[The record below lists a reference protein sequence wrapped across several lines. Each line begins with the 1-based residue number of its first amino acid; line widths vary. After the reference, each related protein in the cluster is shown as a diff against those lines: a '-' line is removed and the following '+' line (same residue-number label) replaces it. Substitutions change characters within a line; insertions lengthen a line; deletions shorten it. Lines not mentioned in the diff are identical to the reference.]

1 MNKTRG
7 GHVSIYNP
15 CVGESEDQS
24 ICIIIILYILYTL
37 YFCFILF
44 LSTVGI
50 SIWYCNAHYEESNC
64 HLHDSWMGKSWLKNI
79 FDLPSPVWV
88 YACMVLLMPAFIIAS
103 CGRRDAIQH
112 HHVDCSWLLIKIK
125 YACICSH
132 IINSY
137 YESFIATTHFLNHLL
152 RVYHQLTCCLPFYYD
167 GNCLNYYMIAIIM
180 AKMYLVV
187 KAAVFTFT
195 H

>member
-1 MNKTRG
+1 MNETRG

-15 CVGESEDQS
+15 HVGESEDLT
-24 ICIIIILYILYTL
+24 ICIIIILYYTLYTL

-64 HLHDSWMGKSWLKNI
+64 HLHDSWMGNSILAQKYIW
-79 FDLPSPVWV
+79 SPFTSMSV
-88 YACMVLLMPAFIIAS
+88 CMVLLMPAFIIAS

-132 IINSY
+132 DKQLLLIIYSY
-137 YESFIATTHFLNHLL
+137 RTLLESFIKSISSANMLSSFLLWW
-152 RVYHQLTCCLPFYYD
+152 
-167 GNCLNYYMIAIIM
+167 
-180 AKMYLVV
+180 
-187 KAAVFTFT
+187 
-195 H
+195 